1 MRLEDAIARLDAI
14 HVQVLRSET
23 FRGVRAMPT
32 ALTAGVALAACILQS
47 SCFVPADPAE
57 FTSYWLTVA
66 ALAAAIGLLDLAVY
80 VVRGG
85 AIAFR
90 RAVVVLRQV
99 LPAFGAAAVLT
110 VVLLQTGDVATTLL
124 PGLWS
129 LSFALALAAAQ
140 PFLPPALAVAT
151 GFYFVAG
158 VLLLVP
164 DLRTPLVQ
172 PFGMGLT
179 FGIGQLLT
187 ALALR
192 RSAEELAHGS

>member
-23 FRGVRAMPT
+23 FRGVRALPT
-32 ALTAGVALAACILQS
+32 ALTGGIALIAGLVQS
-47 SCFVPADPAE
+47 SCLVAADPAE
-57 FTSYWLTVA
+57 FTSYWLAVA
-66 ALAAAIGLLDLAVY
+66 AIAAAVGLLDLAVY

-90 RAVVVLRQV
+90 RAAVVLRQV
-99 LPAFGAAAVLT
+99 LPAFGVAAVLT

-129 LSFALALAAAQ
+129 LCFALALAAAQ

-158 VLLLVP
+158 ILLLVP
-164 DLRTPLVQ
+164 DLRIPLVQ